1 MAFKENVPNENIL
14 LIMQNLLYVMSPSL
28 HKKMRLFLAPYLT
41 KASIPDDDAANLQ
54 SIIKF
59 IEDSH
64 FFWEHY
70 FYVENKK
77 NDVITGNT
85 ISKNNTSD
93 TLSKDGVFQQL
104 LLTYRHLKR
113 TINKTHPL
121 LSMSEIQEVYPSFKF
136 HPFVDLLPVIE
147 NFETQ
152 YAITT
157 ADKNDLLNNSLT
169 TYYQEHKKDY
179 LKESQ
184 RFNRSN
190 QVQLKKTN
198 QLLDQ
203 FLQSPCPTSL
213 NKHVYFFR
221 LELRLPVALP
231 LAITLT
237 IVKKIQNLYTHYFNG
252 INKEKNDNRV
262 QAIRKIHWLNGKYAI
277 SFIGLGFY
285 GGVDDYSHSL
295 TQQAVSL
302 NEHIKQY
309 DQAITC
315 LCTGIYSFIAL
326 KEKGRQVFNVDKV
339 QNIRDVAE
347 LIICSDYCFN
357 VALPG
362 VRSFGMINSQTF
374 EHLAT
379 LPPTNKK
386 SKEETED
393 E

>member
-1 MAFKENVPNENIL
+1 
-14 LIMQNLLYVMSPSL
+14 MQNLLSVMSPSL
-28 HKKMRLFLAPYLT
+28 HKKMWLFFAPYLE
-41 KASIPDDDAANLQ
+41 KPRIPDNDIANLQ
-54 SIIKF
+54 SIIQF
-59 IEDSH
+59 IEDSQ
-64 FFWEHY
+64 FFWEHK
-70 FYVENKK
+70 FYVENEK
-77 NDVITGNT
+77 NDVIH
-85 ISKNNTSD
+85 
-93 TLSKDGVFQQL
+93 QL
-104 LLTYRHLKR
+104 LLRYRHLKK

-121 LSMSEIQEVYPSFKF
+121 LSMSDIQEIYPHFRF

-152 YAITT
+152 YALATS
-157 ADKNDLLNNSLT
+157 DKNDLLKNALT
-169 TYYQEHKKDY
+169 IYYQEHKKDY

-184 RFNRSN
+184 RFNRPN
-190 QVQLKKTN
+190 HAQLKKTN

-203 FLQSPCPTSL
+203 FFQSSCPASL
-213 NKHVYFFR
+213 NKHIYFFR
-221 LELRLPVALP
+221 LELTLPATLP
-231 LAITLT
+231 LAVTLT

-262 QAIRKIHWLNGKYAI
+262 QAIRKIHWLNGKYVI

-285 GGVDDYSHSL
+285 GSVDDYSHTL
-295 TQQAVSL
+295 KQQAVYL

-326 KEKGRQVFNVDKV
+326 KEEGRQVFNVDEV

-347 LIICSDYCFN
+347 LIICSDYYFN

-374 EHLAT
+374 EHLTT

-386 SKEETED
+386 SKEEIED